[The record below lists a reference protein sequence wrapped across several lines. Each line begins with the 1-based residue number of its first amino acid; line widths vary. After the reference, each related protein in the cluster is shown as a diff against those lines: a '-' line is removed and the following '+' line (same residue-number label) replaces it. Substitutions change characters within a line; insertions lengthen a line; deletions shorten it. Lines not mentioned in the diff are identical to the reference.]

1 MKKLIY
7 LFLIIILLVPKQSKA
22 QDGAAAAVGAAA
34 VVGAVVGGLAAR
46 ENIKEQAEL
55 KATEWILTNKPD
67 LKSFYVSTLDFNSK
81 KARDMSS
88 VSVITF
94 MLQEFTINRDA
105 YTSKGT
111 LIRGA
116 KKYNGGDKYVLY
128 AFTSKGWVNQYGV
141 DYSKIRWYLYN
152 PNEWLDLITEYAK
165 VASGIE
171 DDALIN
177 KSLRNGKLVSSGI
190 KVERKLEIPFNFING
205 DMYLVSDYSEK
216 MKLIY
221 NERSLGI
228 FLKETRDL
236 VQLKRSALVDT
247 HAFLFDNDFLNQIKV
262 N

>member
-1 MKKLIY
+1 MKKI
-7 LFLIIILLVPKQSKA
+7 LFLFIIIILLVPKQSKA
-22 QDGAAAAVGAAA
+22 QDEASIGASAVL
-34 VVGAVVGGLAAR
+34 GGLTAR

-67 LKSFYVSTLDFNSK
+67 LKNFYVSTLDFNNTKS
-81 KARDMSS
+81 RDMSS
-88 VSVITF
+88 SSVITF
-94 MLQEFTINRDA
+94 LLQEFTINRDA

-141 DYSKIRWYLYN
+141 DYSKIRWYFYN
-152 PNEWLDLITEYAK
+152 PNEWLDLITEYVK
-165 VASGIE
+165 VASSIE
-171 DDALIN
+171 DDAFIN

-190 KVERKLEIPFNFING
+190 KVNRKLEIRFDFLNR

-216 MKLIY
+216 IKLIY

-236 VQLKRSALVDT
+236 VQLKRSALEDT
-247 HAFLFDNDFLNQIKV
+247 HAFLFDNDFLNQIKIV